1 MIDSRQVESHLDIR
15 MCKIVSLIH
24 YLQNEKCTRKVT
36 KEWKGERSKS
46 RSRSRDVIE
55 APAVRAA
62 ADREVLSSE

>member
-1 MIDSRQVESHLDIR
+1 